1 MLFFLVF
8 MRMTGFIFLNP
19 VLGRRNIPN
28 IAKAGLTMTLA
39 ILVYMAETAAG
50 TSADVEAESA
60 VVYGVLLM
68 KEFLAGY
75 FLGFVMQLFDM
86 VMSFAGTVIDFQ
98 LGLSM
103 AQVYDP
109 QNGGQVALSGNILQI
124 FYLLLFF
131 AVDGHLALMKIL
143 TTSGDVVPFGEVALT
158 EGAAWMMLDIFA
170 HCVVLALQMAFPMIA
185 FEFLVEVGVGIVT
198 RITPQ
203 VNLFVLS
210 IQLRLSV
217 GLLFMVFLVSPF
229 GSFIGDAITEMMNTL
244 DEVLRAAA
252 G

>member
-28 IAKAGLTMTLA
+28 IAKAGLTMALA
-39 ILVYMAETAAG
+39 FLVYMAETAAG
-50 TSADVEAESA
+50 TSEDVEAGSA

-68 KEFLAGY
+68 KEFLVGY
-75 FLGFVMQLFDM
+75 LLGFVMQLFDM
-86 VMSFAGTVIDFQ
+86 VMTFAGTVIDFQ

-109 QNGGQVALSGNILQI
+109 QNGGQVALTGNVLQI
-124 FYLLLFF
+124 YFLLLFF

-143 TTSGDVVPFGEVALT
+143 ATSGDVVPYGEVAFAK
-158 EGAAWMMLDIFA
+158 GASWMMLDIFMQ
-170 HCVVLALQMAFPMIA
+170 CVVLAVQMAFPVIA

-198 RITPQ
+198 KINPQ

-210 IQLRLSV
+210 IQLRLAV
-217 GLLFMVFLVSPF
+217 GIIFMVFLVSPF

-244 DEVLRAAA
+244 GEVLRAAA